1 MYGEFSGCGDIFDE
15 PLKKISPFFLGVD
28 TSSFLKTLQKNGG
41 EGGEKQRHHHRPH
54 SKVCSFGRRQ
64 KDDGFFLLFD
74 ETRSKKKKKKK
85 KRRRRRELRHII
97 IIFTNAL
104 FKKKKHTL
112 CVCVGVLVGVGVSGV
127 VVVRKQRG
135 NTGAAFREE
144 EEEEEEEEACVT
156 FFLFGGDAQI
166 PKGTPLSLWGKKM
179 TTDRKYVRA
188 RGGGGLEH
196 RFSFICVVV
205 DVSRRG
211 SAPTVSVLRVSF
223 PRFFVFPRDA
233 FLRGRESAIASES
246 GCRQF
251 SLSLSLFL
259 SLTERALPKRRPN
272 GFDD

>member
-1 MYGEFSGCGDIFDE
+1 
-15 PLKKISPFFLGVD
+15 
-28 TSSFLKTLQKNGG
+28 
-41 EGGEKQRHHHRPH
+41 
-54 SKVCSFGRRQ
+54 
-64 KDDGFFLLFD
+64 
-74 ETRSKKKKKKK
+74 
-85 KRRRRRELRHII
+85 
-97 IIFTNAL
+97 
-104 FKKKKHTL
+104 
-112 CVCVGVLVGVGVSGV
+112 
-127 VVVRKQRG
+127 
-135 NTGAAFREE
+135 
-144 EEEEEEEEACVT
+144 
-156 FFLFGGDAQI
+156 
-166 PKGTPLSLWGKKM
+166 M

-196 RFSFICVVV
+196 RFSFIYVVV

-233 FLRGRESAIASES
+233 FLRGRESAIPSES

>member
-1 MYGEFSGCGDIFDE
+1 M
-15 PLKKISPFFLGVD
+15 
-28 TSSFLKTLQKNGG
+28 
-41 EGGEKQRHHHRPH
+41 
-54 SKVCSFGRRQ
+54 
-64 KDDGFFLLFD
+64 
-74 ETRSKKKKKKK
+74 
-85 KRRRRRELRHII
+85 RHII

-104 FKKKKHTL
+104 FKKKRSTPSA
-112 CVCVGVLVGVGVSGV
+112 CVLVFLLVLVFRASSSFENNAAIQEQLFERRR
-127 VVVRKQRG
+127 RKKKKKKKRVLL
-135 NTGAAFREE
+135 F
-144 EEEEEEEEACVT
+144 
-156 FFLFGGDAQI
+156 FFLVTRKKI

>member
-1 MYGEFSGCGDIFDE
+1 
-15 PLKKISPFFLGVD
+15 
-28 TSSFLKTLQKNGG
+28 
-41 EGGEKQRHHHRPH
+41 
-54 SKVCSFGRRQ
+54 
-64 KDDGFFLLFD
+64 
-74 ETRSKKKKKKK
+74 
-85 KRRRRRELRHII
+85 
-97 IIFTNAL
+97 
-104 FKKKKHTL
+104 
-112 CVCVGVLVGVGVSGV
+112 GVGVSGV
-127 VVVRKQRG
+127 VVVVRKQRG
-135 NTGAAFREE
+135 TGAAFR
-144 EEEEEEEEACVT
+144 EEEEACVT
-156 FFLFGGDAQI
+156 FFLFGDDAQI

-196 RFSFICVVV
+196 RFSFIYVVV

-223 PRFFVFPRDA
+223 PRFFPRDA

>member
-1 MYGEFSGCGDIFDE
+1 M
-15 PLKKISPFFLGVD
+15 
-28 TSSFLKTLQKNGG
+28 
-41 EGGEKQRHHHRPH
+41 
-54 SKVCSFGRRQ
+54 
-64 KDDGFFLLFD
+64 
-74 ETRSKKKKKKK
+74 
-85 KRRRRRELRHII
+85 RHII

-104 FKKKKHTL
+104 LKKKRSTPSACVLVFLLVLVFRASSSFENNAAIQEQLFERRRKKKKKKKR
-112 CVCVGVLVGVGVSGV
+112 VLL
-127 VVVRKQRG
+127 
-135 NTGAAFREE
+135 F
-144 EEEEEEEEACVT
+144 
-156 FFLFGGDAQI
+156 FFLVTRKKI

>member
-1 MYGEFSGCGDIFDE
+1 M
-15 PLKKISPFFLGVD
+15 
-28 TSSFLKTLQKNGG
+28 
-41 EGGEKQRHHHRPH
+41 
-54 SKVCSFGRRQ
+54 
-64 KDDGFFLLFD
+64 
-74 ETRSKKKKKKK
+74 
-85 KRRRRRELRHII
+85 
-97 IIFTNAL
+97 
-104 FKKKKHTL
+104 
-112 CVCVGVLVGVGVSGV
+112 CVGVLVGVGVSGV

-135 NTGAAFREE
+135 NTGAAFREEE